1 MKLNL
6 TQKLYLAF
14 LGLTLFILIATLG
27 LARWSFEYGFLD
39 YVNALEQNR
48 LDILADDIA
57 ISYIESGHSWDQIT
71 EEMFVRILDANTPSD
86 SFPPLPPPSSRTTP
100 PGRTGD
106 FQRPPPSSNKKRF
119 RPPGKARLAGPPTAL
134 FDTNSSLIAGIPLEP
149 DVEAISV
156 QIEVRGT
163 VVGSIRSA
171 PRRHFSS
178 VQETAFSKQQLYTS
192 AMIGVIS
199 LVMALIVSYILTR
212 LLLRPIKRM
221 INGVSVLSSGDYSH
235 RLNESRNDELGQL
248 MQDLD
253 NLATQLEENRSS
265 RKRWLAD
272 ISHELRTPLT
282 ILTGEIETM
291 KDGIRPIDLN
301 QVLSLDQEV
310 IRLRRLVD
318 DLYELSVSDL
328 GGLRYSYCSTDIQH
342 LITEQIKSQ
351 QTIAADKGILVVLKE
366 AVALKPV
373 RADPARLH
381 QLFANLISNSLHY
394 TDSPGTL
401 ELQLSQ
407 DENRM
412 TVVMSDTPPGVS
424 QAEYERLFDP
434 LYRQESS
441 RSRRTAGA
449 GLGLAIC
456 SNIVKAHQGTISA
469 TSSEIGGLKITMT
482 FPLYTGG

>member
-1 MKLNL
+1 MKLTL
-6 TQKLYLAF
+6 TRKLTLAF

-27 LARWSFEYGFLD
+27 LARWSFEHGFLD
-39 YVNALEQNR
+39 YVNAVEQYRLE
-48 LDILADDIA
+48 LLADDIA
-57 ISYIESGHSWDQIT
+57 FVYIESGHSWDKINDK
-71 EEMFVRILDANTPSD
+71 VLLNILDKN
-86 SFPPLPPPSSRTTP
+86 PPNRFARPLIPPPP
-100 PGRTGD
+100 M
-106 FQRPPPSSNKKRF
+106 PPPADGPRA
-119 RPPGKARLAGPPTAL
+119 PPITL
-134 FDTNSSLIAGIPLEP
+134 FDTANRFIAGTPLKTGTTT
-149 DVEAISV
+149 ISV
-156 QIEVRGT
+156 QIKALGK
-163 VVGSIRSA
+163 VVGTLRSA

-178 VQETAFSKQQLYTS
+178 AQETAFSKQQFYTS
-192 AMIGVIS
+192 ALIGVIS
-199 LVMALIVSYILTR
+199 LILALIVSYLLTR

-221 INGVSVLSSGDYSH
+221 INGVSILSSGDYSH
-235 RLNESRNDELGQL
+235 RLHENRNDELGIL

-328 GGLRYSYCSTDIQH
+328 GGLKYSYCSTDIQH
-342 LITEQIKSQ
+342 LISEQIKSQ
-351 QTIAADKGILVVLKE
+351 QTIAAEKGIVI
-366 AVALKPV
+366 ALREVTALRPV
-373 RADPARLH
+373 RADHVRLQ
-381 QLFANLISNSLHY
+381 QLFANLIGNSLHY

-401 ELQLSQ
+401 KVQLSQ
-407 DENRM
+407 DE
-412 TVVMSDTPPGVS
+412 THVTIVLCDTPPGVS
-424 QAEYERLFDP
+424 QADCERLFDP

-456 SNIVKAHQGTISA
+456 SNIIKAHQGTISA
-469 TSSEIGGLKITMT
+469 SSSELGGLKITMT